1 MSKWSKLEQDQF
13 LTELSSKFGEIV
25 TRRQVEEYAVTKS
38 LPFPRFIIDS
48 AEFKVG
54 RGKYNLKPK
63 QQVEAPVAQPAM
75 AVVPML
81 RQKKL
86 ETTVDDMIPGRDENY
101 VPFGFFKDMKS
112 IISSNIFYPV
122 FVTGLSG
129 NGKTTMVEQVCADL
143 GRECV
148 RVNVSVETDEDDLI
162 GGNTLVDGN
171 IVYREGPVLLAMK
184 RGAILLI
191 DECDRGS
198 NKLMCLQ
205 AILEGKPYFNKKT
218 GEVVHPAAGFNI
230 IATANTK
237 GRGTDDGRFI
247 AAQILD
253 EAFLERFAI
262 TVEQEF
268 PGTKVE
274 KEIIMNKMA
283 ELKTV
288 DNEFADLLVTWADII
303 RKTYAEGGVDEIIST
318 RRLLHIVKAY
328 SMFRKNRIKAI
339 ELCINRFDNETKS
352 AFMDLY
358 NKVDKPEENQVV
370 SEGSD
375 TTDTQNKPSTGEPG
389 MINTDVSQSVTR
401 QFSAAGM
408 GPAVVDNAQ
417 DY

>member
-1 MSKWSKLEQDQF
+1 MSIWNADSRSEFIGLAVQ
-13 LTELSSKFGEIV
+13 KFGEVV
-25 TRRQVEEYAVTKS
+25 TRRQLEDLAVKQK

-48 AEFKVG
+48 TEYKVS
-54 RGKYNLKPK
+54 RGTYNLNPK
-63 QQVEAPVAQPAM
+63 QPAPVVAEPTV
-75 AVVPML
+75 VVPLL

-86 ETTVDDMIPGRDENY
+86 ETVIDNMIPVRDELY

-112 IISSNIFYPV
+112 IISSRIFYPV

-162 GGNTLVDGN
+162 GGNTLIDGN

-184 RGAILLI
+184 RGAVLLI

-205 AILEGKPYFNKKT
+205 AILEGKAYFNKKT
-218 GEVVHPAAGFNI
+218 GEVVHPADGFNI

-268 PGTKVE
+268 PGVKVE
-274 KEIIMNKMA
+274 KEIIMNKMK
-283 ELKTV
+283 ELKV
-288 DNEFADLLVTWADII
+288 DDTEFCELLVTWADII
-303 RKTYAEGGVDEIIST
+303 RKTFQEGGIDEIVST
-318 RRLLHIVKAY
+318 RRLLHIVKAFA
-328 SMFRKNRIKAI
+328 MFRKNRVKAI
-339 ELCINRFDNETKS
+339 ELCINRFDDETKS

-370 SEGSD
+370 SEGSNSM
-375 TTDTQNKPSTGEPG
+375 DTQNKPSTGDLDL
-389 MINTDVSQSVTR
+389 INTDMSRSPTR

-408 GPAVVDNAQ
+408 GPNV
-417 DY
+417 